1 MKLDKAS
8 PIGVFDSG
16 VGGLSILKAL
26 QAQMPHEQVVYED
39 LVADPAGHASRCL
52 ERLGLQM
59 EPGVLSP
66 ERNARAV
73 FTLSHAQVKQPINR
87 GSIGRWKNYEF
98 AFDDSWRAL
107 AEAHDARR
115 MR

>member
-1 MKLDKAS
+1 
-8 PIGVFDSG
+8 
-16 VGGLSILKAL
+16 
-26 QAQMPHEQVVYED
+26 
-39 LVADPAGHASRCL
+39 
-52 ERLGLQM
+52 
-59 EPGVLSP
+59 VLSP

-107 AEAHDARR
+107 ASVHDARR
-115 MR
+115 TR